1 MGGKRRGLPREAS
14 LASGKERKEPTDPE
28 QGQKSAVTG
37 CQVAT
42 ANSEESAEGIVPA
55 PPLGRPEPSRKEP
68 VRETVGM
75 AEGRQLQD
83 EGHSGM
89 AGAEPREHLEAPTCA
104 PNTEGGE
111 FDAEPRGDA
120 KDLLERICARENM
133 RKAYRRVVSNKGAG
147 GVDGMVEELDSWLSA
162 NYDALIGR
170 LLAGKYKPRPVRR
183 VEIPKEERG
192 KTRKLGIPTVVD
204 RLVQQAIVQVL
215 TPIYEPR
222 FSERSFGFRPNR
234 SAHDALRAAAAQAE
248 ADAGN
253 VWVASIDLER
263 FFDTVN
269 QSKLVQ
275 LLSDSIPDGR
285 VVSLV
290 HRFLQAG
297 VMVDGVVM
305 PTEEGTP
312 QGGPLSP
319 LLANVMLNEL
329 DRELERRGHAFVRYA
344 DDCLIL
350 KASRKAAER
359 VMATMTEFIERKLFL
374 KVNRG
379 KSFVAR
385 IDQGVKYLGYGFY
398 FKDGETRLRVHPK
411 SAAKLRAEVSL
422 ILARSNGWSLDFRR
436 HRLRCLVNGW
446 VGYFR
451 LADMASLLAEVDGWC
466 RRKVRCVYWKCWK
479 RVRTKF
485 AALKR
490 LGVSKGQAW
499 QWANSRKSY
508 WRVAGSWIL
517 ARALGNAK
525 LEELGWCSF
534 LKRYLEVK
542 C

>member
-1 MGGKRRGLPREAS
+1 MAYLGRPRWPKEKEAKGRPPQEGSPNPRE
-14 LASGKERKEPTDPE
+14 T
-28 QGQKSAVTG
+28 VTG
-37 CQVAT
+37 RQVAT

-68 VRETVGM
+68 LRETVGTV
-75 AEGRQLQD
+75 EGRKLQP
-83 EGHSGM
+83 EGYLAR
-89 AGAEPREHLEAPTCA
+89 AGAEPREQPGAPTCA
-104 PNTEGGE
+104 PNTEVGE
-111 FDAEPRGDA
+111 LDATRRGDG

-133 RKAYRRVVSNKGAG
+133 REAYRRVVRNRGAG
-147 GVDGMVEELDSWLSA
+147 GVDGMGVAELDSWLEA

-170 LLAGKYKPRPVRR
+170 LLAGKYKPMPVRR
-183 VEIPKEERG
+183 VEIPKEEKG

-204 RLVQQAIVQVL
+204 RMVQQAIVQVL

-234 SAHDALRAAAAQAE
+234 SAHDALLAAKTE
-248 ADAGN
+248 ADNGN

-344 DDCLIL
+344 DDCMIL
-350 KASRKAAER
+350 KGTRKAAER
-359 VMATMTEFIERKLFL
+359 VMESMTRFIEGKLFL
-374 KVNRG
+374 KVNRD

-398 FKDGETRLRVHPK
+398 FGKGEVRLRVHPK
-411 SAAKLRAEVSL
+411 SVAKLRAKVSL
-422 ILARSNGWSLDFRR
+422 ILARSNGWSLDYRR
-436 HRLRCLVNGW
+436 YRLRCLVNGW

-451 LADMASLLAEVDGWC
+451 FADMNALLAQVDGWC

-479 RVRTKF
+479 KPRTKF
-485 AALKR
+485 RALVR
-490 LGVSKGQAW
+490 LGVPMGKAYE
-499 QWANSRKSY
+499 WANTRKSY

-517 ARALGNAK
+517 SQSLTTAK
-525 LEELGWCSF
+525 LEELAWCSF
-534 LKRYLEVK
+534 RKRYLEAR

>member
-1 MGGKRRGLPREAS
+1 MRRVGE
-14 LASGKERKEPTDPE
+14 GKEVWLTSGGLAGGRSEKGSGRPRARATATSPP
-28 QGQKSAVTG
+28 A
-37 CQVAT
+37 AT

-68 VRETVGM
+68 LRETVGM
-75 AEGRQLQD
+75 AEGRQLRS
-83 EGHSGM
+83 EGCPGM

-104 PNTEGGE
+104 PNSEAGE
-111 FDAEPRGDA
+111 FDAERRGDA

-133 RKAYRRVVSNKGAG
+133 RQAYRRVVSNGGAG
-147 GVDGMVEELDSWLSA
+147 GVDGMEVAELGAWLSA

-170 LLAGKYKPRPVRR
+170 LLAGRYKPMPVRR
-183 VEIPKEERG
+183 VKIPKEEKG
-192 KTRKLGIPTVVD
+192 KTRQLGIPTVVD
-204 RLVQQAIVQVL
+204 RLAQQAIVQVL

-234 SAHDALRAAAAQAE
+234 SAHDALRAAQAE
-248 ADAGN
+248 ANAGN

-275 LLSDSIPDGR
+275 LLSDTISDGR
-285 VVSLV
+285 VVSLI

-329 DRELERRGHAFVRYA
+329 DKELEARGHAFVRYA
-344 DDCLIL
+344 DDCMIL
-350 KASRKAAER
+350 KGSRKAAER
-359 VMATMTEFIERKLFL
+359 AMATMTKFIERKLFL
-374 KVNRG
+374 KVNRD

-385 IDQGVKYLGYGFY
+385 IDRDVKYLGYAFY
-398 FKDGETRLRVHPK
+398 FKGGETRLRVHPK

-422 ILARSNGWSLDFRR
+422 ILARSNGWSLDYRR
-436 HRLRCLVNGW
+436 YRLRCLVNGW
-446 VGYFR
+446 AGYFR
-451 LADMASLLAEVDGWC
+451 LADMGTLLAEVDGWC

-479 RVRTKF
+479 KNRTKF
-485 AALKR
+485 KALMR
-490 LGVSKGQAW
+490 LGVSRGQAW

-508 WRVAGSWIL
+508 WRVAGSGIL
-517 ARALGNAK
+517 ARALGNDK
-525 LEELGWCSF
+525 LEELGWCF
-534 LKRYLEVK
+534 FRRRYLAVR

>member
-1 MGGKRRGLPREAS
+1 
-14 LASGKERKEPTDPE
+14 
-28 QGQKSAVTG
+28 
-37 CQVAT
+37 
-42 ANSEESAEGIVPA
+42 
-55 PPLGRPEPSRKEP
+55 
-68 VRETVGM
+68 
-75 AEGRQLQD
+75 
-83 EGHSGM
+83 M

-104 PNTEGGE
+104 PNTEVGE
-111 FDAEPRGDA
+111 LDAEPRGDA

-133 RKAYRRVVSNKGAG
+133 REAYRRVVRNGGAG
-147 GVDGMVEELDSWLSA
+147 GVDGMQVTELDAWLHD

-170 LLAGKYKPRPVRR
+170 LLAGKYKPMPVRR
-183 VEIPKEERG
+183 VEIPKEEKG
-192 KTRKLGIPTVVD
+192 KTRQLGIPTVVD
-204 RLVQQAIVQVL
+204 RLVQQAIVQQL

-234 SAHDALRAAAAQAE
+234 SAHDALLAAQAE
-248 ADAGN
+248 ANEGN

-275 LLSDSIPDGR
+275 LLSDTIPDGR

-329 DRELERRGHAFVRYA
+329 DKELEARGHAFVRYA
-344 DDCLIL
+344 DDCMIL
-350 KASRKAAER
+350 KGTRKAAER
-359 VMATMTEFIERKLFL
+359 VMESMTRFIEGKLFL
-374 KVNRG
+374 KVNRD

-385 IDQGVKYLGYGFY
+385 IDRGVKYLGYAFY
-398 FKDGETRLRVHPK
+398 FGKGGVRLRAHPK
-411 SAAKLRAEVSL
+411 SVAKLKAKISL

-436 HRLRCLVNGW
+436 YRLRCLVNGW

-451 LADMASLLAEVDGWC
+451 LADMSELLAKVDRWC
-466 RRKVRCVYWKCWK
+466 RRKVRCLYWKCWK
-479 RVRTKF
+479 KVRTKF
-485 AALKR
+485 SALKR

-508 WRVAGSWIL
+508 WRVAGSGIL
-517 ARALGNAK
+517 SRALGNAK
-525 LEELGWCSF
+525 LEELGWCFF
-534 LKRYLEVK
+534 LKRYLEVRR
-542 C
+542 

>member
-1 MGGKRRGLPREAS
+1 MRRVGEGKEAWLTSGGLAGGKGWQRSRPPPNKGNGDGPPA
-14 LASGKERKEPTDPE
+14 
-28 QGQKSAVTG
+28 
-37 CQVAT
+37 AT

-68 VRETVGM
+68 LRETVGM
-75 AEGRQLQD
+75 AEGRQLRS
-83 EGHSGM
+83 EGCPGM

-104 PNTEGGE
+104 PNSEGDE

-120 KDLLERICARENM
+120 KDLLERICSRDNM

-147 GVDGMVEELDSWLSA
+147 GVDGMEVTELDEWLSA

-170 LLAGKYKPRPVRR
+170 LLAGRYKPMPVRR

-192 KTRKLGIPTVVD
+192 KTRRLGIPTVVD
-204 RLVQQAIVQVL
+204 RMVQQAIVQVL
-215 TPIYEPR
+215 TPIFEPM

-234 SAHDALRAAAAQAE
+234 SAHDALRAAQAE

-275 LLSDSIPDGR
+275 LLSDALGDGR
-285 VVSLV
+285 VVSLI
-290 HRFLQAG
+290 HKFLQAG

-329 DRELERRGHAFVRYA
+329 DKELEARGHAFVRYA
-344 DDCLIL
+344 DDCMML
-350 KASRKAAER
+350 KGSRKAAER
-359 VMATMTEFIERKLFL
+359 AMDSMTRFIERKLFL
-374 KVNRG
+374 KVNRD

-385 IDQGVKYLGYGFY
+385 IDQDVKYLGYAFY
-398 FKDGETRLRVHPK
+398 FGKGGVRLRVHPK
-411 SAAKLRAEVSL
+411 SLAKLKAKVSL

-436 HRLRCLVNGW
+436 YRLRCLVNGW

-451 LADMASLLAEVDGWC
+451 LADMASLLAEVDKWC

-479 RVRTKF
+479 KVGTKHK
-485 AALKR
+485 ALVR
-490 LGVSKGQAW
+490 LGVSRGQAW

-508 WRVAGSWIL
+508 WRAAGSAIL
-517 ARALGNAK
+517 ARALGNDR
-525 LEELGWCSF
+525 LEELGWRF
-534 LKRYLEVK
+534 FRKRYLEAR

>member
-1 MGGKRRGLPREAS
+1 
-14 LASGKERKEPTDPE
+14 
-28 QGQKSAVTG
+28 
-37 CQVAT
+37 
-42 ANSEESAEGIVPA
+42 
-55 PPLGRPEPSRKEP
+55 
-68 VRETVGM
+68 
-75 AEGRQLQD
+75 
-83 EGHSGM
+83 M
-89 AGAEPREHLEAPTCA
+89 AGAEPREHLGAPTCA

-111 FDAEPRGDA
+111 LDATRRGDG

-133 RKAYRRVVSNKGAG
+133 REAYRRVVRNRGAG
-147 GVDGMVEELDSWLSA
+147 GVDGMQVTELDAWLSA

-170 LLAGKYKPRPVRR
+170 LLAGKYKPMPVRR

-192 KTRKLGIPTVVD
+192 KTRQLGIPTAVD
-204 RLVQQAIVQVL
+204 RLVQQAMVQVL

-234 SAHDALRAAAAQAE
+234 SAHDALLAARAE

-275 LLSDSIPDGR
+275 LLSDTIPDGR
-285 VVSLV
+285 VVSLA

-297 VMVDGVVM
+297 VMVDGVVV

-319 LLANVMLNEL
+319 LLANVVLNEL
-329 DRELERRGHAFVRYA
+329 DKELERRGHAFVRYA
-344 DDCLIL
+344 DDCMIL
-350 KASRKAAER
+350 KGSRKAAER

-374 KVNRG
+374 KVNRE
-379 KSFVAR
+379 KSYVAR
-385 IDQGVKYLGYGFY
+385 MDEGVKYLGYAFY
-398 FKDGETRLRVHPK
+398 FKNGETRFRVHPK
-411 SAAKLRAEVSL
+411 SVAKLKSKVSL

-436 HRLRCLVNGW
+436 YRLRCLVNGW

-451 LADMASLLAEVDGWC
+451 LADMTTLLAEVDGWC
-466 RRKVRCVYWKCWK
+466 RRKVRCLYWKCWK
-479 RVRTKF
+479 KGRTKF
-485 AALKR
+485 RALVR
-490 LGVSKGQAW
+490 LGVPRGTAFA
-499 QWANSRKSY
+499 WANSRKSC

-517 ARALGNAK
+517 SRTLTNAK
-525 LEELGWCSF
+525 LYELGWHSF
-534 LKRYLEVK
+534 QKRYLEVM

>member
-1 MGGKRRGLPREAS
+1 MGA
-14 LASGKERKEPTDPE
+14 D
-28 QGQKSAVTG
+28 
-37 CQVAT
+37 
-42 ANSEESAEGIVPA
+42 ND
-55 PPLGRPEPSRKEP
+55 
-68 VRETVGM
+68 
-75 AEGRQLQD
+75 RQLRD
-83 EGHSGM
+83 EGHL
-89 AGAEPREHLEAPTCA
+89 ARKGAEPREHPGASTRTPNNEA
-104 PNTEGGE
+104 GE
-111 FDAEPRGDA
+111 FDATQGGDA
-120 KDLLERICARENM
+120 GDLLERICARDNM
-133 RKAYRRVVSNKGAG
+133 REAYRRVVRNRGAG
-147 GVDGMVEELDSWLSA
+147 GVDGMGVAELDAWLSA

-170 LLAGKYKPRPVRR
+170 LLAGRYKPMPVRR

-204 RLVQQAIVQVL
+204 RLVQQAIVQQL

-234 SAHDALRAAAAQAE
+234 SAHDALMAAKAE

-285 VVSLV
+285 VVSLI

-297 VMVDGVVM
+297 VMADGVVM

-319 LLANVMLNEL
+319 LLANVMLSEL

-344 DDCLIL
+344 DDCMIL
-350 KASRKAAER
+350 KSSRKAAER
-359 VMATMTEFIERKLFL
+359 VMESMTRFIEGRLFL

-398 FKDGETRLRVHPK
+398 FGKGEVRLCVHPK
-411 SAAKLRAEVSL
+411 SAAKLRAKVSL

-436 HRLRCLVNGW
+436 YRLRCLVNGW

-451 LADMASLLAEVDGWC
+451 LADMSSLLAEVDGWC

-479 RVRTKF
+479 KPRTKF
-485 AALKR
+485 KALAR
-490 LGVSKGQAW
+490 LGVSRGQAW
-499 QWANSRKSY
+499 QWANTRKSY

-517 ARALGNAK
+517 TRALGNAK

-534 LKRYLEVK
+534 RKRYLEVMR
-542 C
+542 

>member
-14 LASGKERKEPTDPE
+14 LASGKEHKEPTDPE

-55 PPLGRPEPSRKEP
+55 PPLGRPEPSWKESM
-68 VRETVGM
+68 RETVGT
-75 AEGRQLQD
+75 EKGRQLRI
-83 EGHSGM
+83 EGYLAM
-89 AGAEPREHLEAPTCA
+89 AGAEPREQLEAPTCA
-104 PNTEGGE
+104 PNSERDE

-133 RKAYRRVVSNKGAG
+133 REAYRRVMSNKGAG
-147 GVDGMVEELDSWLSA
+147 GVDGMEVNELKEWLSA

-170 LLAGKYKPRPVRR
+170 LLAGKYKPKPVRR
-183 VEIPKEERG
+183 VEIPKEEKG
-192 KTRKLGIPTVVD
+192 KTRKLGIPTVID

-215 TPIYEPR
+215 TPIYEPM
-222 FSERSFGFRPNR
+222 FSEHSFGFRPDR
-234 SAHDALRAAAAQAE
+234 SAHDALRAAAAAS
-248 ADAGN
+248 DAGN

-275 LLSDSIPDGR
+275 LLSDTIADGR

-329 DRELERRGHAFVRYA
+329 DRELGRRGHAFVRYA
-344 DDCLIL
+344 DDCMIL
-350 KASRKAAER
+350 KGSRRAAER
-359 VMATMTEFIERKLFL
+359 VMETMTRFIEEKLFL

-379 KSFVAR
+379 KSYVAR
-385 IDQGVKYLGYGFY
+385 IDQGVKYLGYAFY
-398 FKDGETRLRVHPK
+398 FGEGGVRLSVHPK
-411 SAAKLRAEVSL
+411 SAAKLKAKVSL
-422 ILARSNGWSLDFRR
+422 ILARSNGWSLDYRR
-436 HRLRCLVNGW
+436 YRLRCLVNGW

-451 LADMASLLAEVDGWC
+451 LADMKSLLAGLDGWC

-479 RVRTKF
+479 KVGTKLR
-485 AALKR
+485 ALVR
-490 LGVSKGQAW
+490 LGVPRRKAW
-499 QWANSRKSY
+499 EWANSRKSY

-517 ARALGNAK
+517 SKSLGNAK
-525 LEELGWCSF
+525 LEELGWCF
-534 LKRYLEVK
+534 FQKRYLEVR